1 MAKPP
6 SLVAAALATWN
17 GKALLKGKKDISS
30 FDKSVKNLGRTFGT
44 VFGAA
49 ALVSFSK
56 KAVKAF
62 ADDQAAAKRLEV
74 QLKNTGFAFATPYV
88 EGYIANLQKL
98 TGVLDDDLRPAFQ
111 SLLTATSS
119 ITLSQEALNVALDTS
134 AATGKSLGEVT
145 SAIVKGY
152 NGQTKSLRT
161 LGVALS
167 KNALKTGNMEL
178 ALKELQKAYS
188 GQAAARLTTYAG
200 KIDLLKVAAADA
212 TEIIGKGL
220 VDALTTLGK
229 DKSIENAADSM
240 NNFALAIADTVKGL
254 GLLVGEVKKFAETDI
269 GKLLAGLAFLV
280 FGSKKLLIGG
290 ALALIAN
297 DIGRSN
303 PSAQPNVGGYS
314 GIPSVQERI
323 RKQEF
328 DARKK
333 LIDALKAEEALKKL
347 KDKYDIE
354 RISLTA
360 ALNAATDEETKVRL
374 SEKLAILDGNAAMAQ
389 KYLLQNAEN
398 EAIQTVTDSLV
409 ILAGAA
415 MDSAD
420 KFKQINPFAGTMY
433 GETGRDPMTGVNDL
447 AVLLG
452 LLGGLSSG
460 LGGLTN
466 KKTAQVFP
474 TLTPEYYSGQRDI
487 TNPLAGSYYGET
499 GRDPMPVEIKV
510 TVDAGGD
517 RMSQAIAESIQVA
530 TRSGY
535 STVPAGFIA

>member
-1 MAKPP
+1 MANVVV
-6 SLVAAALATWN
+6 SAIATFN
-17 GKALLKGKKDISS
+17 GKALKKGQKELSA
-30 FDKSVKNLGRTFGT
+30 FDKQAQKLGRTFNR
-44 VFGAA
+44 VFATT
-49 ALVSFSK
+49 ALVAFGK
-56 KAVKAF
+56 KAVNAF
-62 ADDQAAAKRLEV
+62 AADEAAAKSLEV
-74 QLKNTGFAFATPYV
+74 QLRNTGLAFASPYV
-88 EGYIANLQKL
+88 ENYIANLQKL
-98 TGVLDDDLRPAFQ
+98 TGVLDDNLRPAFQ

-134 AATGKSLGEVT
+134 AATGKSLGQVT
-145 SAIVKGY
+145 DAIVKSY
-152 NGQTKSLRT
+152 NGQSKGLRT

-167 KNALKTGNMEL
+167 KTALKTGNTEL

-188 GQAAARLTTYAG
+188 GQAAARLGTYAG
-200 KIDLLKVAAADA
+200 KMDLLRVAAADA

-220 VDALTTLGK
+220 VDALTKLGK
-229 DKSIENAADSM
+229 DDSIQNAADSM
-240 NNFALAIADTVKGL
+240 NSFALAIADTVRGL
-254 GLLVGEVKKFAETDI
+254 GTLVGEVKKFAGTDI
-269 GKLLAGLAFLV
+269 GKLLSGLAFLV

-303 PSAQPNVGGYS
+303 PVAQPNVGGYS

-328 DARKK
+328 DSRKK
-333 LIDALKAEEALKKL
+333 LIAALKAEEALKNL
-347 KDKYDIE
+347 KDKYDVE
-354 RISLTA
+354 RIGLMA

-374 SEKLAILDGNAAMAQ
+374 AEKLAILDGNAAMAA
-389 KYLLQNAEN
+389 KYLLQEKEN
-398 EAIQTVTDSLV
+398 DAIQTVTDSLV

-433 GETGRDPMTGVNDL
+433 GETGRDPQKGV
-447 AVLLG
+447 
-452 LLGGLSSG
+452 SG
-460 LGGLTN
+460 LAEILAMLGALSGGVGGLTN
-466 KKTAQVFP
+466 KNMPQVFP
-474 TLTPEYYSGQRDI
+474 TLTPEFYSGQRDI
-487 TNPLAGSYYGET
+487 VNPLAGTYFGET

-510 TVDAGGD
+510 VVDAGGD
-517 RMSQAIAESIQVA
+517 RLSQAIAESIQVA

>member
-1 MAKPP
+1 VPNLIVSAVSTFDNKGLKKGRKEV
-6 SLVAAALATWN
+6 SAFEKQVKSF
-17 GKALLKGKKDISS
+17 GK
-30 FDKSVKNLGRTFGT
+30 TFGT
-44 VFGAA
+44 VFAA
-49 ALVSFSK
+49 ASLVAFSK

-88 EGYIANLQKL
+88 EGYIARLQNL
-98 TGVLDDDLRPAFQ
+98 TGVLDDNLRPAFQ
-111 SLLTATSS
+111 SLLTATQSV
-119 ITLSQEALNVALDTS
+119 TLSQEALNVALDTS
-134 AATGKSLGEVT
+134 AAIGMSLQQVT
-145 SAIVKGY
+145 DVLVRGY
-152 NGQTKSLRT
+152 NGQTKGLKN

-212 TEIIGKGL
+212 TEVIGKGL
-220 VDALTTLGK
+220 VDALTKLGK
-229 DKSIENAADSM
+229 DDSIQNAADSM
-240 NNFALAIADTVKGL
+240 NSFALAIADTVRGL
-254 GLLVGEVKKFAETDI
+254 GLLVGEVKKFAGTDI

-280 FGSKKLLIGG
+280 YGSKKLLIGG
-290 ALALIAN
+290 ALALIAA

-303 PSAQPNVGGYS
+303 PVAQPNVGGYS
-314 GIPSVQERI
+314 GIPSVQERL
-323 RKQEF
+323 KQQEIIN
-328 DARKK
+328 RKK

-354 RISLTA
+354 RINLTA
-360 ALNAATDEETKVRL
+360 ALNAATDEETKTRIA
-374 SEKLAILDGNAAMAQ
+374 EKLAILDGNAAMAE
-389 KYLLQNAEN
+389 KYKLQNIEN
-398 EAIQTVTDSLV
+398 EVIKTVTDSLV

-420 KFKQINPFAGTMY
+420 KFKKLNPFAGTLY
-433 GETGRDPMTGVNDL
+433 GETGRDPMPVPNDL
-447 AVLLG
+447 TTLLG
-452 LLGGLSSG
+452 LLGALSGGLSG
-460 LGGLTN
+460 LSNG
-466 KKTAQVFP
+466 KMAQVFP
-474 TLTPEYYSGQRDI
+474 TLTPEFYSGQRDI
-487 TNPLAGSYYGET
+487 TNPLAGTYFGET

-517 RMSQAIAESIQVA
+517 RLSQAIAESIQVA

>member
-1 MAKPP
+1 
-6 SLVAAALATWN
+6 L
-17 GKALLKGKKDISS
+17 
-30 FDKSVKNLGRTFGT
+30 
-44 VFGAA
+44 
-49 ALVSFSK
+49 
-56 KAVKAF
+56 
-62 ADDQAAAKRLEV
+62 DQ
-74 QLKNTGFAFATPYV
+74 
-88 EGYIANLQKL
+88 
-98 TGVLDDDLRPAFQ
+98 
-111 SLLTATSS
+111 
-119 ITLSQEALNVALDTS
+119 
-134 AATGKSLGEVT
+134 VT
-145 SAIVKGY
+145 TAIVRGY
-152 NGQTKSLRT
+152 NGQTKSLKT

-188 GQAAARLTTYAG
+188 GQAAARLTTFAG
-200 KIDLLKVAAADA
+200 KVDLLRVAAADA

-240 NNFALAIADTVKGL
+240 NSFALAIADTVKGL
-254 GLLVGEVKKFAETDI
+254 ALLVGEVKKFADTDI

-347 KDKYDIE
+347 KDKYDLE
-354 RISLTA
+354 RINLTA
-360 ALNAATDEETKVRL
+360 ALNAATDEETRVRIA
-374 SEKLAILDGNAAMAQ
+374 EKLAILDGNAAMAD
-389 KYLLQNAEN
+389 KYLLQNMEN
-398 EAIQTVTDSLV
+398 EAIKTVTDSLV

-415 MDSAD
+415 MDSAA

-433 GETGRDPMTGVNDL
+433 GETGRMP
-447 AVLLG
+447 
-452 LLGGLSSG
+452 SSG
-460 LGGLTN
+460 PVSST
-466 KKTAQVFP
+466 TAFP
-474 TLTPEYYSGQRDI
+474 SITQDYYSGQSQV
-487 TNPLAGSYYGET
+487 TNPLAGTYYGET
-499 GRDPMPVEIKV
+499 GRDPMPIKI
-510 TVDAGGD
+510 TVDTASTGD
-517 RMSQAIAESIQVA
+517 KFAQLIAESLQVA
-530 TRSGY
+530 SRSGY
-535 STVPAGFIA
+535 SSVPNGFIA

>member
-1 MAKPP
+1 MAKAP
-6 SLVAAALATWN
+6 SLVVSALATWN
-17 GKALLKGKKDISS
+17 GKALAKGQKDISA
-30 FDKSVKNLGRTFGT
+30 FDKSVKSLGRTFGT

-74 QLKNTGFAFATPYV
+74 QLKNTSLGFATPYV
-88 EGYIANLQKL
+88 ESYIARLQNL
-98 TGVLDDDLRPAFQ
+98 TGVLDDNLRPAFQ
-111 SLLTATSS
+111 SLLTATQS
-119 ITLSQEALNVALDTS
+119 ITLSQNALNVALDTS
-134 AATGKSLGEVT
+134 AATGISLEQVT
-145 SAIVKGY
+145 TAIVRGY
-152 NGQTKSLRT
+152 NGQTKSLKT

-188 GQAAARLTTYAG
+188 GQAAARLTTFAG
-200 KIDLLKVAAADA
+200 KMDLLRVAAADA

-220 VDALTTLGK
+220 VDALTKLGK
-229 DKSIENAADSM
+229 DDSIQNAADSM
-240 NNFALAIADTVKGL
+240 NSFALAIADTIRGL
-254 GLLVGEVKKFAETDI
+254 GLLVEEVKKFANTDI

-303 PSAQPNVGGYS
+303 PVAQPNVGGYS

-323 RKQEF
+323 KQQELIN
-328 DARKK
+328 RKK
-333 LIDALKAEEALKKL
+333 LIDAIKAEEALKKL

-354 RISLTA
+354 RINLMA
-360 ALNAATDEETKVRL
+360 ALNAATDEETKTRIA
-374 SEKLAILDGNAAMAQ
+374 EKLAILDGNAAMAE
-389 KYLLQNAEN
+389 KYKLQNIEN
-398 EAIQTVTDSLV
+398 EAIQKVTDSLV

-433 GETGRDPMTGVNDL
+433 GETGRDPMKGLSDL
-447 AVLLG
+447 AALAG
-452 LLGGLSSG
+452 LLGGLSG
-460 LGGLTN
+460 ALGGLKN
-466 KKTAQVFP
+466 KNMQDNFP
-474 TLTPEYYSGQRDI
+474 ALTPEYYSGQRDI
-487 TNPLAGSYYGET
+487 TNPLAGTYYGET

-510 TVDAGGD
+510 TVDANSD
-517 RMSQAIAESIQVA
+517 RLSQAIAESIQVA
-530 TRSGY
+530 NRSGY
-535 STVPAGFIA
+535 STVPAGFIV

>member
-1 MAKPP
+1 MANVVV
-6 SLVAAALATWN
+6 SAIATFN
-17 GKALLKGKKDISS
+17 GKALKKGQKELSA
-30 FDKSVKNLGRTFGT
+30 FDKQAQKLGRTFNR
-44 VFGAA
+44 VFATT
-49 ALVSFSK
+49 ALVAFGK
-56 KAVKAF
+56 KAVNAF
-62 ADDQAAAKRLEV
+62 AADEAAAKSLEV
-74 QLKNTGFAFATPYV
+74 QLRNTGLAFASPYV
-88 EGYIANLQKL
+88 ENYIANLQKL
-98 TGVLDDDLRPAFQ
+98 TGVLDDNLRPAFQ

-134 AATGKSLGEVT
+134 AATGKSLGQVT
-145 SAIVKGY
+145 DAIVKSY
-152 NGQTKSLRT
+152 NGQSKGLRT

-167 KNALKTGNMEL
+167 KTALKTGNTEL

-188 GQAAARLTTYAG
+188 GQAAARLGTYAG
-200 KIDLLKVAAADA
+200 KMDLLRVAAADA

-220 VDALTTLGK
+220 VDALTKLGK
-229 DKSIENAADSM
+229 DDSIQNAADSM
-240 NNFALAIADTVKGL
+240 NSFALAIADTVRGL
-254 GLLVGEVKKFAETDI
+254 GTLVGEVKKFAGTDI
-269 GKLLAGLAFLV
+269 GKLLSGLAFLV

-303 PSAQPNVGGYS
+303 PTAQPNVGGYS

-328 DARKK
+328 DSRKK
-333 LIDALKAEEALKKL
+333 LIAALKAEEALKNL
-347 KDKYDIE
+347 KDKYDVE
-354 RISLTA
+354 RIGLMA

-374 SEKLAILDGNAAMAQ
+374 AEKLAILDGNAAMAA
-389 KYLLQNAEN
+389 KYLLQEKEN
-398 EAIQTVTDSLV
+398 DAIQTVTDSLV

-420 KFKQINPFAGTMY
+420 KFAKINPFAGTMY
-433 GETGRDPMTGVNDL
+433 GETGRDPQSGVSDL
-447 AVLLG
+447 AALLG
-452 LLGGLSSG
+452 LLGGLSG
-460 LGGLTN
+460 ALGGLG
-466 KKTAQVFP
+466 KGKMEQVFP
-474 TLTPEYYSGQRDI
+474 TLTPEFYSGQRDI
-487 TNPLAGSYYGET
+487 FNPLAGTYSGET

-517 RMSQAIAESIQVA
+517 RLSQAIAESIQVA

>member
-1 MAKPP
+1 MANVVV
-6 SLVAAALATWN
+6 SAIATFN
-17 GKALLKGKKDISS
+17 GKALKKGQKELSA
-30 FDKSVKNLGRTFGT
+30 FDKQAQKLGRTFNR
-44 VFGAA
+44 VFATT
-49 ALVSFSK
+49 ALVAFGK
-56 KAVKAF
+56 KAVNAF
-62 ADDQAAAKRLEV
+62 AADEAAAKSLEV
-74 QLKNTGFAFATPYV
+74 QLRNTGLAFASPYV
-88 EGYIANLQKL
+88 ENYIANLQKL
-98 TGVLDDDLRPAFQ
+98 TGVLDDNLRPAFQ

-134 AATGKSLGEVT
+134 AATGKSLGQVT
-145 SAIVKGY
+145 DAIVKSY
-152 NGQTKSLRT
+152 NGQSRGLRT

-167 KNALKTGNMEL
+167 KTALETGNTEL

-200 KIDLLKVAAADA
+200 KMDLLKVAAADA

-220 VDALTTLGK
+220 VDALTKLGK
-229 DKSIENAADSM
+229 DDSIQNAADSM
-240 NNFALAIADTVKGL
+240 NSFALAIADTVRGL
-254 GLLVGEVKKFAETDI
+254 GLLVGEVKKFADTDI

-303 PSAQPNVGGYS
+303 PAAQPNVGGYS

-323 RKQEF
+323 RKQEY
-328 DARKK
+328 DSRKK
-333 LIDALKAEEALKKL
+333 LIAALKAEEALKNL
-347 KDKYDIE
+347 KDKYDVE
-354 RISLTA
+354 RIGLMA

-374 SEKLAILDGNAAMAQ
+374 SEKLAILDGNAAMAA
-389 KYLLQNAEN
+389 KYLLQEKEN
-398 EAIQTVTDSLV
+398 DAIQTVTDSLV

-420 KFKQINPFAGTMY
+420 KFAKINPFAGTLF
-433 GETGRDPMTGVNDL
+433 GETGRDPMPVANDL
-447 AVLLG
+447 AALLG

-466 KKTAQVFP
+466 KNMPQVFP
-474 TLTPEYYSGQRDI
+474 KLTPEFYSGQRNI
-487 TNPLAGSYYGET
+487 VNPLAGTYSGET

-517 RMSQAIAESIQVA
+517 RLSQAIAESIQVA

-535 STVPAGFIA
+535 STVPAGFLV

>member
-1 MAKPP
+1 MANVVV
-6 SLVAAALATWN
+6 SAIATFN
-17 GKALLKGKKDISS
+17 GKALKKGQKELSA
-30 FDKSVKNLGRTFGT
+30 FDKQAQKLGRTFNR
-44 VFGAA
+44 VFATT
-49 ALVSFSK
+49 ALVAFGK
-56 KAVKAF
+56 KAVNAF
-62 ADDQAAAKRLEV
+62 AADEAAAKSLEV
-74 QLKNTGFAFATPYV
+74 QLRNTGLAFASPYV
-88 EGYIANLQKL
+88 ENYIANLQKL
-98 TGVLDDDLRPAFQ
+98 TGVLDDNLRPAFQ

-134 AATGKSLGEVT
+134 AATGKSLGQVT
-145 SAIVKGY
+145 DAIVKSY
-152 NGQTKSLRT
+152 NGQSRGLRT

-167 KNALKTGNMEL
+167 KTALETGNTEL

-200 KIDLLKVAAADA
+200 KMDLLKVAAADA

-220 VDALTTLGK
+220 VDALTKLGK
-229 DKSIENAADSM
+229 DDSIQNAADSM
-240 NNFALAIADTVKGL
+240 NSFALAIADTVRGL
-254 GLLVGEVKKFAETDI
+254 GLLVGEVKKFADTDI

-303 PSAQPNVGGYS
+303 PAAQPNVGGYS

-333 LIDALKAEEALKKL
+333 LIAALKAEEELKKL

-354 RISLTA
+354 RIGLMA

-374 SEKLAILDGNAAMAQ
+374 AEKLAILDGNAAMAA
-389 KYLLQNAEN
+389 KYLEQNIEI
-398 EAIQTVTDSLV
+398 EAIKNVTKSLD

-433 GETGRDPMTGVNDL
+433 GETGRDPQKGVSGL
-447 AVLLG
+447 ADILALLG
-452 LLGGLSSG
+452 ALSGGLDG
-460 LGGLTN
+460 LGKG
-466 KKTAQVFP
+466 KMEQVFP
-474 TLTPEYYSGQRDI
+474 TLTPEFYSGQRDI
-487 TNPLAGSYYGET
+487 VNPLAGTYFGET

-510 TVDAGGD
+510 VVDAGGD
-517 RMSQAIAESIQVA
+517 RLSQAIAESIQVA

-535 STVPAGFIA
+535 STVPAGFLV

>member
-17 GKALLKGKKDISS
+17 GKALLRGKKDISA
-30 FDKSVKNLGRTFGT
+30 FDKSVKGLGRTFGT
-44 VFGAA
+44 VFAA
-49 ALVSFSK
+49 ASLVAFSK

-74 QLKNTGFAFATPYV
+74 QLKNTGLAFATPYV
-88 EGYIANLQKL
+88 EGYIARLQNL
-98 TGVLDDDLRPAFQ
+98 TGVLDDNLRPAFQ
-111 SLLTATSS
+111 SLLTATQS

-134 AATGKSLGEVT
+134 AAIGMSLEQVT
-145 SAIVKGY
+145 NTLVRGY
-152 NGQTKSLRT
+152 NGQTKGLKN

-220 VDALTTLGK
+220 VDALTKLGK
-229 DKSIENAADSM
+229 DDSIQNAADSM
-240 NNFALAIADTVKGL
+240 NSFALAIADTVRGL
-254 GLLVGEVKKFAETDI
+254 GLLVGEVKKFAGTDI

-280 FGSKKLLIGG
+280 YGSKKLLIGG

-303 PSAQPNVGGYS
+303 PVAQPNVGGYS
-314 GIPSVQERI
+314 GIPSVQERL
-323 RKQEF
+323 KQQEIIN
-328 DARKK
+328 RKK

-354 RISLTA
+354 RINLTA
-360 ALNAATDEETKVRL
+360 ALNAATDEETKVRIA
-374 SEKLAILDGNAAMAQ
+374 EKLAILDGNAAMAA
-389 KYLLQNAEN
+389 KYLEQNIEI
-398 EAIQTVTDSLV
+398 EAIKNVTKSLD

-415 MDSAD
+415 MDSAA
-420 KFKQINPFAGTMY
+420 KFAQINPFAGTMY
-433 GETGRDPMTGVNDL
+433 GETGRDPMKGTGAMPPL
-447 AVLLG
+447 SSLP
-452 LLGGLSSG
+452 GGLPP
-460 LGGLTN
+460 
-466 KKTAQVFP
+466 AV
-474 TLTPEYYSGQRDI
+474 
-487 TNPLAGSYYGET
+487 TNPLAGTYYGET
-499 GRDPMPVEIKV
+499 GRDLPSNLRI
-510 TVDAGGD
+510 TVDTASTGD
-517 RMSQAIAESIQVA
+517 KFAQLIAESLQVA
-530 TRSGY
+530 GRSGY
-535 STVPAGFIA
+535 SSVPNGSLPV

>member
-49 ALVSFSK
+49 ALVLFSK

-88 EGYIANLQKL
+88 EGYIARLQNL
-98 TGVLDDDLRPAFQ
+98 TGVLDDNLRPAFQ
-111 SLLTATSS
+111 SLLTATQSV
-119 ITLSQEALNVALDTS
+119 TLSQEALNVALDTS
-134 AATGKSLGEVT
+134 AAIGMSLQQVT
-145 SAIVKGY
+145 DVLVRGY
-152 NGQTKSLRT
+152 NGQTKGLKN

-212 TEIIGKGL
+212 TEVIGKGL
-220 VDALTTLGK
+220 VDALTKLGK
-229 DKSIENAADSM
+229 DDSIQNAADSM
-240 NNFALAIADTVKGL
+240 NSFALAIADTVRGL
-254 GLLVGEVKKFAETDI
+254 GLLVGEVKKFANTDI

-280 FGSKKLLIGG
+280 YGSKKLLIGG
-290 ALALIAN
+290 ALALIAA

-303 PSAQPNVGGYS
+303 PVAQPNVGGYS
-314 GIPSVQERI
+314 GIPSVQERL
-323 RKQEF
+323 KQQEIIN
-328 DARKK
+328 RKK

-354 RISLTA
+354 RINLTA

-374 SEKLAILDGNAAMAQ
+374 AEKLAILDGNAAMAA
-389 KYLLQNAEN
+389 KYLEQNIEI
-398 EAIQTVTDSLV
+398 EAIKNVTKSLD

-420 KFKQINPFAGTMY
+420 KFKQINPFAGTMF
-433 GETGRDPMTGVNDL
+433 GETGRDPQKGVSDL
-447 AVLLG
+447 AALLG
-452 LLGGLSSG
+452 LLGGLSG
-460 LGGLTN
+460 TLGGLG
-466 KKTAQVFP
+466 KGKMEQVFP
-474 TLTPEYYSGQRDI
+474 TLTPEFYSGQRDI
-487 TNPLAGSYYGET
+487 VNPLAGTYSGET

-517 RMSQAIAESIQVA
+517 RLSQAIAESIQVA

-535 STVPAGFIA
+535 STVPAGFLV

>member
-1 MAKPP
+1 MANVVV
-6 SLVAAALATWN
+6 SAIATFN
-17 GKALLKGKKDISS
+17 GKALKKGQKDISA
-30 FDKSVKNLGRTFGT
+30 FDKSVKSLGRTFGT
-44 VFGAA
+44 VFGAT
-49 ALVSFSK
+49 ALLAFSK

-62 ADDQAAAKRLEV
+62 ADDQAAAKSLEV
-74 QLKNTGFAFATPYV
+74 QLKNTGLAFATPYV
-88 EGYIANLQKL
+88 ENYIANLQKL
-98 TGVLDDDLRPAFQ
+98 TGVLDDQLRPAFQ

-119 ITLSQEALNVALDTS
+119 ITLSQEALDVALNTS
-134 AATGKSLGEVT
+134 AATGKSLQEVT
-145 SAIVKGY
+145 DAIVKSY
-152 NGQTKSLRT
+152 NGQSKGLRT

-167 KNALKTGNMEL
+167 KTALKTGNTEL

-188 GQAAARLTTYAG
+188 GQAAARLGTYAG
-200 KIDLLKVAAADA
+200 KMDLLRVAASDA
-212 TEIIGKGL
+212 TEVIGKGL
-220 VDALTTLGK
+220 VDALTKLGK
-229 DKSIENAADSM
+229 DDSIQNAADSM
-240 NNFALAIADTVKGL
+240 NSFALAIADTIRGL
-254 GLLVGEVKKFAETDI
+254 GTLTGEVKKFASTDI
-269 GKLLAGLAFLV
+269 GKLLTGLAFLV
-280 FGSKKLLIGG
+280 FGSKKLVIGG

-303 PSAQPNVGGYS
+303 PAAQPNVGGYS

-347 KDKYDIE
+347 KDKYDLE
-354 RISLTA
+354 RINLTA
-360 ALNAATDEETKVRL
+360 ALNAATDEETKLRI
-374 SEKLAILDGNAAMAQ
+374 SEKLAILDGNAAMAE
-389 KYLLQNAEN
+389 KYLLQSEEN
-398 EAIQTVTDSLV
+398 EAIKTVTTSLG

-415 MDSAD
+415 MDSAS

-433 GETGRDPMTGVNDL
+433 GETGRDPMKGVDDL
-447 AVLLG
+447 AALAAMLAG
-452 LLGGLSSG
+452 LSAGLGGLS
-460 LGGLTN
+460 N
-466 KKTAQVFP
+466 KNAPQIFP
-474 TLTPEYYSGQRDI
+474 QLTPEYYSGQRDI
-487 TNPLAGSYYGET
+487 TNPMAGSYYGET

>member
-6 SLVAAALATWN
+6 ALVVSALATWN
-17 GKALLKGKKDISS
+17 GKALTKGKKDITS
-30 FDKSVKNLGRTFGT
+30 FDKSVKSLGRTFGT

-49 ALVSFSK
+49 ALIQFSK

-74 QLKNTGFAFATPYV
+74 QLKNTNLGFATPYV
-88 EGYIANLQKL
+88 ESYLARLQNL
-98 TGVLDDDLRPAFQ
+98 TGVLDDNLRPAFQ
-111 SLLTATSS
+111 SLLTATQSV
-119 ITLSQEALNVALDTS
+119 TLSQEALNVALDTS
-134 AATGKSLGEVT
+134 AAIGMSLQQVT
-145 SAIVKGY
+145 DVLVRGY
-152 NGQTKSLRT
+152 NGQTKGLKN

-167 KNALKTGNMEL
+167 KNALKVGNMEL
-178 ALKELQKAYS
+178 ALKELQRAYS

-220 VDALTTLGK
+220 VDALTKLGK
-229 DKSIENAADSM
+229 DDSIQNAADSM
-240 NNFALAIADTVKGL
+240 NSFALAISDTVRGL
-254 GLLVGEVKKFAETDI
+254 SLLVGEVKKFADTDI

-297 DIGRSN
+297 DIGKSN
-303 PSAQPNVGGYS
+303 PVAQPNVGGYS
-314 GIPSVQERI
+314 GIPSVQERL
-323 RKQEF
+323 KQQELIN
-328 DARKK
+328 RKK

-354 RISLTA
+354 RINLTA
-360 ALNAATDEETKVRL
+360 ALNAATDEETKTRIA
-374 SEKLAILDGNAAMAQ
+374 EKLAILDGNAAMAE
-389 KYLLQNAEN
+389 KYKLQNIEN
-398 EAIQTVTDSLV
+398 EAIKTVTDSLV
-409 ILAGAA
+409 VLAGAA

-433 GETGRDPMTGVNDL
+433 GETGRDPMSGVNDL
-447 AVLLG
+447 AGILAALG
-452 LLGGLSSG
+452 ALSGGLGGLS
-460 LGGLTN
+460 N
-466 KKTAQVFP
+466 KNMPQVFP
-474 TLTPEYYSGQRDI
+474 QLTPEYYSGQRDV

>member
-1 MAKPP
+1 MANVVV
-6 SLVAAALATWN
+6 SAIATFN
-17 GKALLKGKKDISS
+17 GKALKKGQKELSA
-30 FDKSVKNLGRTFGT
+30 FDKQAQKLGRTFNR
-44 VFGAA
+44 VFATT
-49 ALVSFSK
+49 ALVAFGK
-56 KAVKAF
+56 KAVNAF
-62 ADDQAAAKRLEV
+62 AADEAAAKSLEV
-74 QLKNTGFAFATPYV
+74 QLKNTGFAFANPYV
-88 EGYIANLQKL
+88 ENYIANLQKL
-98 TGVLDDDLRPAFQ
+98 TGVLDDNLRPAFQ

-134 AATGKSLGEVT
+134 AAIGMSLQQVT
-145 SAIVKGY
+145 DVLVRGY
-152 NGQTKSLRT
+152 NGQTKGLKN

-212 TEIIGKGL
+212 TEVIGKGL
-220 VDALTTLGK
+220 VDALTKLGK
-229 DKSIENAADSM
+229 DDSIQNAADSM
-240 NNFALAIADTVKGL
+240 NSFALAIADTVRGL
-254 GLLVGEVKKFAETDI
+254 GLLVGEVKKFAGTDI

-280 FGSKKLLIGG
+280 YGSKKLLIGG

-303 PSAQPNVGGYS
+303 PVAQPNVGGYS
-314 GIPSVQERI
+314 GIPSVQERL
-323 RKQEF
+323 KQQEIIN
-328 DARKK
+328 RKK
-333 LIDALKAEEALKKL
+333 LIAALKAEEALKNL
-347 KDKYDIE
+347 KDKYDVE
-354 RISLTA
+354 RIGLMA

-374 SEKLAILDGNAAMAQ
+374 AEKLAILDGNAAMAA
-389 KYLLQNAEN
+389 KYLEQNIEI
-398 EAIQTVTDSLV
+398 EAIKNVTKSLD

-433 GETGRDPMTGVNDL
+433 GETGRDPQKGVS
-447 AVLLG
+447 
-452 LLGGLSSG
+452 GLSEILAMLGALSGG

-466 KKTAQVFP
+466 NNMPQVFP
-474 TLTPEYYSGQRDI
+474 TLTPEFYSGQRDI
-487 TNPLAGSYYGET
+487 VNPLAGTYFGET

-510 TVDAGGD
+510 VVDAGGD
-517 RMSQAIAESIQVA
+517 RLSQAIAESIQVA

-535 STVPAGFIA
+535 STVPAGFLV

>member
-1 MAKPP
+1 MANVVV
-6 SLVAAALATWN
+6 SAIATFN
-17 GKALLKGKKDISS
+17 GKALKKGQKELSA
-30 FDKSVKNLGRTFGT
+30 FDKQAQKLGRTFNR
-44 VFGAA
+44 VFATT
-49 ALVSFSK
+49 ALVAFGK
-56 KAVKAF
+56 KAVNAF
-62 ADDQAAAKRLEV
+62 AADEAAAKSLEV
-74 QLKNTGFAFATPYV
+74 QLRNTGLAFASPYV
-88 EGYIANLQKL
+88 ENYIANLQKL
-98 TGVLDDDLRPAFQ
+98 TGVLDDNLRPAFQ

-134 AATGKSLGEVT
+134 AATGKSLGQVT
-145 SAIVKGY
+145 DAIVKSY
-152 NGQTKSLRT
+152 NGQSRGLRT

-167 KNALKTGNMEL
+167 KTALETGNTEL

-200 KIDLLKVAAADA
+200 KMDLLKVAAADA

-220 VDALTTLGK
+220 VDALTKLGK
-229 DKSIENAADSM
+229 DDSIQNAADSM
-240 NNFALAIADTVKGL
+240 NSFALAIADTVRGL
-254 GLLVGEVKKFAETDI
+254 GLLVGEVKKFADTDI

-303 PSAQPNVGGYS
+303 PAAQPNVGGYS

-354 RISLTA
+354 RINLTA

-374 SEKLAILDGNAAMAQ
+374 AEKLAILDGNAAMAA

-398 EAIQTVTDSLV
+398 EAIKTVTDSLV

-420 KFKQINPFAGTMY
+420 KFAKINPFAGTMY
-433 GETGRDPMTGVNDL
+433 GETGRDPMRGANDL
-447 AVLLG
+447 LALIP
-452 LLGGLSSG
+452 LLGGLSNG

-466 KKTAQVFP
+466 KNMPQVFP
-474 TLTPEYYSGQRDI
+474 QLTPEFYSGQRDI
-487 TNPLAGSYYGET
+487 TNPLAGTYSGET

-517 RMSQAIAESIQVA
+517 RLSQAIAESIQVA

>member
-1 MAKPP
+1 MANVVV
-6 SLVAAALATWN
+6 SAIATFN
-17 GKALLKGKKDISS
+17 GKALKKGQKELSA
-30 FDKSVKNLGRTFGT
+30 FDKQAQKLGRTFNR
-44 VFGAA
+44 VFATTAIVAFG
-49 ALVSFSK
+49 K
-56 KAVKAF
+56 KAVNAF
-62 ADDQAAAKRLEV
+62 AADEAAAKSLEV
-74 QLKNTGFAFATPYV
+74 QLRNTGLAFASPYV
-88 EGYIANLQKL
+88 ENYIANLQKL
-98 TGVLDDDLRPAFQ
+98 TGVLDDNLRPAFQ

-134 AATGKSLGEVT
+134 AATGKSLAQVT
-145 SAIVKGY
+145 DAIVKSY
-152 NGQTKSLRT
+152 NGQSRGLRT

-167 KNALKTGNMEL
+167 KTALETGNTEL

-188 GQAAARLTTYAG
+188 GQAAARLTTFAG
-200 KIDLLKVAAADA
+200 KVDLLKVAAADA

-220 VDALTTLGK
+220 IDALTALGK
-229 DKSIENAADSM
+229 DDSIQNAADSM
-240 NNFALAIADTVKGL
+240 NSFALAIADTVKGL

-333 LIDALKAEEALKKL
+333 LIAALKAEEELKKL

-354 RISLTA
+354 RIGLMA

-374 SEKLAILDGNAAMAQ
+374 AEKLAILDGNAAMAA
-389 KYLLQNAEN
+389 KYLQQNIEI
-398 EAIQTVTDSLV
+398 EAIKNVTTSLG

-415 MDSAD
+415 MDSAA
-420 KFKQINPFAGTMY
+420 KFAQINPFAGTQY
-433 GETGRDPMTGVNDL
+433 GETGRDSM
-447 AVLLG
+447 LG
-452 LLGGLSSG
+452 ARSS
-460 LGGLTN
+460 
-466 KKTAQVFP
+466 AMSFP
-474 TLTPEYYSGQRDI
+474 SITPTMYSGTTQV
-487 TNPLAGSYYGET
+487 TNPFAGSYYGET
-499 GRDPMPVEIKV
+499 GRDLPSNLRI
-510 TVDAGGD
+510 TVDTSQSGD
-517 RMSQAIAESIQVA
+517 KFAQLIAESIQVA
-530 TRSGY
+530 ERSGF
-535 STVPAGFIA
+535 STSANGSLP

>member
-1 MAKPP
+1 MANVVV
-6 SLVAAALATWN
+6 SAIATFN
-17 GKALLKGKKDISS
+17 GKALKKGQKDISA
-30 FDKSVKNLGRTFGT
+30 FDKSVKSLGRTFGT
-44 VFGAA
+44 VFGAT
-49 ALVSFSK
+49 ALLAFSK

-62 ADDQAAAKRLEV
+62 ADDQAAAKALEV

-88 EGYIANLQKL
+88 ENYIANLQKL
-98 TGVLDDDLRPAFQ
+98 TGVLDDQLRPAFQ

-119 ITLSQEALNVALDTS
+119 ITLSQEALDVALNTS

-145 SAIVKGY
+145 DAIVKSY
-152 NGQTKSLRT
+152 NGQSKGLRT

-167 KNALKTGNMEL
+167 KTALKTGNTEI

-188 GQAAARLTTYAG
+188 GQAAARLGTYAG
-200 KIDLLKVAAADA
+200 KMDLLRVAASDA
-212 TEIIGKGL
+212 TEVIGKGL
-220 VDALTTLGK
+220 VDALTKLGK
-229 DKSIENAADSM
+229 DDSIQNAADSM
-240 NNFALAIADTVKGL
+240 NSFALAIADTIRGL
-254 GLLVGEVKKFAETDI
+254 GTLTGEVKKFASTDI
-269 GKLLAGLAFLV
+269 GKLLTGLAFLV
-280 FGSKKLLIGG
+280 FGSKKLVIGG

-303 PSAQPNVGGYS
+303 PVAQPNIGGYS

-347 KDKYDIE
+347 KDKYDLE
-354 RISLTA
+354 RIGLMA
-360 ALNAATDEETKVRL
+360 ALNAATDEETKTRIA
-374 SEKLAILDGNAAMAQ
+374 EKLAILDGNAAMAE
-389 KYLLQNAEN
+389 KYLLQNMEN
-398 EAIQTVTDSLV
+398 EAIEKVTDSLV

-420 KFKQINPFAGTMY
+420 KFKKINPFAGTLY
-433 GETGRDPMTGVNDL
+433 GETGRDPMSGVKDL
-447 AVLLG
+447 SALIP
-452 LLGGLSSG
+452 LLGGLSG
-460 LGGLTN
+460 VLGGLTN
-466 KKTAQVFP
+466 NKMPQVFP
-474 TLTPEYYSGQRDI
+474 SLTPEFYSGQRDI
-487 TNPLAGSYYGET
+487 TNPLSGSYSGQT

-535 STVPAGFIA
+535 STVPAGFLV

>member
-6 SLVAAALATWN
+6 ALVAAALATWN
-17 GKALLKGKKDISS
+17 GKALTKGKKDISS
-30 FDKSVKNLGRTFGT
+30 FDKSVKSLGRTFGT

-111 SLLTATSS
+111 SLLTATQS
-119 ITLSQEALNVALDTS
+119 ITLSQNALNVALDTS
-134 AATGKSLGEVT
+134 AATGISLDQVT
-145 SAIVKGY
+145 TAIVRGY
-152 NGQTKSLRT
+152 NGQTKSLKT

-188 GQAAARLTTYAG
+188 GQAAARLTTFAG
-200 KIDLLKVAAADA
+200 KVDLLRVAAADA

-240 NNFALAIADTVKGL
+240 NSFALAIADTVKGL
-254 GLLVGEVKKFAETDI
+254 ALLVGEVKKFADTDI

-347 KDKYDIE
+347 KDKYDLE
-354 RISLTA
+354 RINLTA
-360 ALNAATDEETKVRL
+360 ALNAATDEETRVRIA
-374 SEKLAILDGNAAMAQ
+374 EKLAILDGNAAMAD
-389 KYLLQNAEN
+389 KYLLQNMEN
-398 EAIQTVTDSLV
+398 EAIKTVTDSLV

-415 MDSAD
+415 MDSAA

-433 GETGRDPMTGVNDL
+433 GETGRMP
-447 AVLLG
+447 
-452 LLGGLSSG
+452 SSG
-460 LGGLTN
+460 PVSST
-466 KKTAQVFP
+466 TAFP
-474 TLTPEYYSGQRDI
+474 SITQDYYSGQSQV
-487 TNPLAGSYYGET
+487 TNPLAGTYYGET
-499 GRDPMPVEIKV
+499 GRDPMPIKI
-510 TVDAGGD
+510 TVDTASTGD
-517 RMSQAIAESIQVA
+517 KFAQLIAESLQVA
-530 TRSGY
+530 SRSGY
-535 STVPAGFIA
+535 SSVPNGFIA

>member
-17 GKALLKGKKDISS
+17 GKALLRGKKDISA
-30 FDKSVKNLGRTFGT
+30 FDKSVKGLGRTFGT
-44 VFGAA
+44 VFAA
-49 ALVSFSK
+49 ASLVAFSK

-74 QLKNTGFAFATPYV
+74 QLKNTGLAFATPYV
-88 EGYIANLQKL
+88 EGYIARLQNL
-98 TGVLDDDLRPAFQ
+98 TGVLDDNLRPAFQ
-111 SLLTATSS
+111 SLLTATQS

-134 AATGKSLGEVT
+134 AAIGMSLEQVT
-145 SAIVKGY
+145 NTLVRGY
-152 NGQTKSLRT
+152 NGQTKGLKN

-220 VDALTTLGK
+220 VDALTKLGK
-229 DKSIENAADSM
+229 DDSIQNAADSM
-240 NNFALAIADTVKGL
+240 NSFALAIADTVRGL
-254 GLLVGEVKKFAETDI
+254 GLLVGEVKKFAATDI
-269 GKLLAGLAFLV
+269 GKLLSGLAFLV
-280 FGSKKLLIGG
+280 LGSKKLLIGG

-303 PSAQPNVGGYS
+303 PVAQPNVGGYS

-333 LIDALKAEEALKKL
+333 LIAALKAEEELKRL

-354 RISLTA
+354 RIGLMA

-374 SEKLAILDGNAAMAQ
+374 AEKLAILDGNAAMAA
-389 KYLLQNAEN
+389 KYLQQNIEI
-398 EAIQTVTDSLV
+398 EAIKNVTTSLG

-415 MDSAD
+415 MDSAA
-420 KFKQINPFAGTMY
+420 KFAQINPLRGTLAGETGRDSMSGARSPAMSFPPITPTMYSGTAQVTNPFAGT
-433 GETGRDPMTGVNDL
+433 
-447 AVLLG
+447 
-452 LLGGLSSG
+452 
-460 LGGLTN
+460 
-466 KKTAQVFP
+466 
-474 TLTPEYYSGQRDI
+474 
-487 TNPLAGSYYGET
+487 YYGET
-499 GRDPMPVEIKV
+499 GRDLPSNLRI
-510 TVDAGGD
+510 TIDTAQSGD
-517 RMSQAIAESIQVA
+517 KFAQLIAESIQVA
-530 TRSGY
+530 DRSGF
-535 STVPAGFIA
+535 STSANGSLP

>member
-6 SLVAAALATWN
+6 ALVVSALATWN
-17 GKALLKGKKDISS
+17 GKALTKGKKDITS
-30 FDKSVKNLGRTFGT
+30 FDKSVKSLGRTFGT

-98 TGVLDDDLRPAFQ
+98 TGVLDDNLRPAFQ
-111 SLLTATSS
+111 SLLTATQS
-119 ITLSQEALNVALDTS
+119 ITLSQNALNVALDTS
-134 AATGKSLGEVT
+134 AATGISLDQVT
-145 SAIVKGY
+145 TAIVRGY
-152 NGQTKSLRT
+152 NGQTKSLKT

-200 KIDLLKVAAADA
+200 KMDLLRVAAADA
-212 TEIIGKGL
+212 TEVIGKGL
-220 VDALTTLGK
+220 VDALTKLGK
-229 DKSIENAADSM
+229 DDSIQNAADSM
-240 NNFALAIADTVKGL
+240 NSFALAIADTVRGL
-254 GLLVGEVKKFAETDI
+254 GLLVGEVKKFADTDI

-303 PSAQPNVGGYS
+303 PVAQPNVGGYS

-354 RISLTA
+354 RINLTA
-360 ALNAATDEETKVRL
+360 ALNAATDEETKTRIA
-374 SEKLAILDGNAAMAQ
+374 EKLAILDGNAAMAE
-389 KYLLQNAEN
+389 KYKLQNMEN
-398 EAIQTVTDSLV
+398 EAIKTVTSSLG

-415 MDSAD
+415 MDSAA

-433 GETGRDPMTGVNDL
+433 GETGRMP
-447 AVLLG
+447 
-452 LLGGLSSG
+452 SSG
-460 LGGLTN
+460 PVSST
-466 KKTAQVFP
+466 TAFP
-474 TLTPEYYSGQRDI
+474 SITQDYYSGQSQS
-487 TNPLAGSYYGET
+487 TNPLAGTYYGET
-499 GRDPMPVEIKV
+499 GRDPMPIKI
-510 TVDAGGD
+510 TVDTASTGD
-517 RMSQAIAESIQVA
+517 KFAQLIAESLQVA
-530 TRSGY
+530 SRSGY
-535 STVPAGFIA
+535 SSVPNGFIA